1 VLVGRNGTGKSNV
14 LEALTIIFRDL
25 DLGVDPLFGYV
36 LEYVCR
42 GRKVR
47 IEADPRDHAI
57 ATVDG
62 LAVPYRQLEHTDG
75 QRYLPNYVFG
85 YYSGPSNRMEEHFE
99 RHQERFYRDLLDGKD
114 QPLRPLF
121 YARPIHSQF
130 VLLAFFL
137 KQEEETKQFLR
148 DHLCIE
154 ELEWVAR

>member
-1 VLVGRNGTGKSNV
+1 
-14 LEALTIIFRDL
+14 
-25 DLGVDPLFGYV
+25 
-36 LEYVCR
+36 
-42 GRKVR
+42 VR